1 MKTNKRNKIIQL
13 IFSSL
18 IIITCFQVI
27 LSNTPSALETD
38 ITYDFYDSENGNIT
52 SIQEAVD
59 TAQKNDIILIEN
71 GIYYENIVIDKPITL
86 IGENKTLT
94 IIDGRNAGNV
104 IKINSENV
112 TIKNI
117 TIQNSGIYFP
127 NAGINLSASHS
138 IIENNILKNNFYGM
152 TLYNVQNNTIQKN
165 IIQDNDHC
173 GIYMSRSSRNNL
185 SNNTITNQSYNG
197 FGIYDSSN
205 YNIIKNNTLTKN
217 GYCAVNIRISS
228 MNIIIGNNISDNNI
242 GIHIPSTE
250 NDIKQNTFSNNNKN
264 YDEEIVIPSLELILI
279 ILSISFIVLYNKSIH
294 GKH

>member
-1 MKTNKRNKIIQL
+1 MKTKKRNKIVQL

-18 IIITCFQVI
+18 IIITCFQVF
-27 LSNTPSALETD
+27 LSNTPSAIETD
-38 ITYDFYDSENGNIT
+38 ITYDFSVSENGNIT
-52 SIQEAVD
+52 SIQEAID
-59 TAQKNDIILIEN
+59 TAQKNDIIFIEN

-86 IGENKTLT
+86 IGENKTHT

-104 IKINSENV
+104 IKINTGNV

-117 TIQNSGIYFP
+117 TIQHSGIYFP

-138 IIENNILKNNFYGM
+138 IIENTIIKNNLYGM
-152 TLYNVQNNTIQKN
+152 TLYNAQNNTIQKN
-165 IIQDNDHC
+165 IIQDNNHC
-173 GIYMSRSSRNNL
+173 GIYMSRSSSNNL
-185 SNNTITNQSYNG
+185 LNNTITNQSYNG

-228 MNIIIGNNISDNNI
+228 MNTIIGNNISDNNI

-264 YDEEIVIPSLELILI
+264 YDEEIVIPSFELILI
-279 ILSISFIVLYNKSIH
+279 ILSIFFIVFYNKSIH